1 MASNIFGRYVWLV
14 DTLRR
19 HKRLT
24 FEEINDLWVES
35 DLSYGNSDDLTLRT
49 FHNHRKAIKDIF
61 DVYIDC
67 DMKGGYKYYID
78 EPEKLEGDSLRSWII
93 DSYATLNQIR
103 ADQNLDGRIIFEDIP
118 SGHDWLTTITN
129 AMHKNIVQNITYQGF
144 GKEDSNSFDIE
155 PYYLKVV
162 KRRWYVIARS
172 PYYSERNRK
181 KNEDN
186 GNRDL
191 PEDVYLVYAL
201 DRISDIENT
210 NKKFKLNKHF
220 NIDEFFK
227 GCCGIIT
234 DDNQA
239 VERIVIKSYYNGPDY
254 LRTLPL
260 HESQVELAVDDD
272 EATYFEYHLKP
283 NFDFY
288 QLLLSQAEQL
298 EVIEPEHVRNE
309 MRGFAKN
316 ILSYYEREE
325 KRKCKE

>member
-1 MASNIFGRYVWLV
+1 M
-14 DTLRR
+14 
-19 HKRLT
+19 T